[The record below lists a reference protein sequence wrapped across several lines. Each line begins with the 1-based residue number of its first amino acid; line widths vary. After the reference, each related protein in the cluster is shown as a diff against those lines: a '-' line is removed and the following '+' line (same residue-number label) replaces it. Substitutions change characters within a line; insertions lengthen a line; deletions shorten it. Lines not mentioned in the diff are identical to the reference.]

1 MSWDDEDFEVPS
13 LPSAL
18 PSNPIIV
25 PKRWDDEEDLL
36 EKELNSTPPPVKLTA
51 AAIEAAKKKAADDEL
66 ALQTKIQLSL
76 QENETPEQKRA
87 REKKQVEDADNDLA
101 GELFGTSTVKDDSK
115 AKSSVSVPKGIASA
129 ALKTKV
135 DHTNFGVTISQRLSD
150 SSAFNVIA
158 FYKSLSKTLES
169 STLTSESIDE
179 IMNDI
184 KAIRDEKLKLEKPA
198 KQAVAKKS
206 KKDIK
211 GEEKKH
217 GDVFGMATKNR
228 DVDKYDHYS
237 NMEDD
242 YM

>member
-1 MSWDDEDFEVPS
+1 
-13 LPSAL
+13 
-18 PSNPIIV
+18 
-25 PKRWDDEEDLL
+25 
-36 EKELNSTPPPVKLTA
+36 
-51 AAIEAAKKKAADDEL
+51 
-66 ALQTKIQLSL
+66 
-76 QENETPEQKRA
+76 
-87 REKKQVEDADNDLA
+87 
-101 GELFGTSTVKDDSK
+101 
-115 AKSSVSVPKGIASA
+115 
-129 ALKTKV
+129 LKTKV
-135 DHTNFGVTISQRLSD
+135 DHTNFGVTISQKLSD
-150 SSAFNVIA
+150 SSAFNIIA

-179 IMNDI
+179 ILNDI

-211 GEEKKH
+211 VEEKKH